1 MKPKVATEIYSAKDY
16 VLIKVPLKVEGRSTS
31 GKGIDALRG
40 GLKDSFKDISSVD
53 LQHKIA
59 SFWQKAHQ

>member
-1 MKPKVATEIYSAKDY
+1 MKPKVDTEIYSTKDY
-16 VLIKVPLKVEGRSTS
+16 VLIKVPRKVEGKSTS

-59 SFWQKAHQ
+59 TLWQRARK